1 MGTFI
6 LYKHTCP
13 NNKCYI
19 GITSYKNP
27 NQRWRNGLGYYND
40 NELIHTKWGNAII
53 KYGWDNIKHEI
64 LYKNLNKEEACE
76 LEKKYIKY
84 YKELGLSYNL
94 TDGGD
99 GIWGY
104 KFTIE
109 QKRNLSESHKGLKQS
124 EDTIK
129 KRVQK
134 NIGKHRTD
142 ETKKKK
148 SIPVIQYTLNDEY
161 VNEYFGVREAT
172 RNTGILHINEVCNG
186 FRKSAGGYKWKWKDI
201 NHENF
206 KKVSNKL
213 HNCKEII

>member
-27 NQRWRNGLGYYND
+27 NQRWRNGTSYYNIYSSH
-40 NELIHTKWGNAII
+40 NTLWGNAIL

-64 LYKNLNKEEACE
+64 LFKNLSKEQACK
-76 LEKKYIKY
+76 LEKEYITY
-84 YKELGLSYNL
+84 YKSINLSYNL

-104 KFTIE
+104 KFTDE
-109 QKRNLSESHKGLKQS
+109 QKKKLSESHKGLKQS
-124 EDTIK
+124 QETIN

-134 NIGKHRTD
+134 NIGKKRTNIS
-142 ETKKKK
+142 KQKQ
-148 SIPVIQYTLNDEY
+148 SIPVIQYTLNDIY
-161 VNEYFGVREAT
+161 INEFFGVREAQ
-172 RNTGILHINEVCNG
+172 RITGIKHINEVCKG
-186 FRKSAGGYKWKWKDI
+186 IRKSAGGYKWKWKDK
-201 NHENF
+201 NHPNF
-206 KKVSNKL
+206 EKTTKFNK
-213 HNCKEII
+213 